1 MRVFVTGGGGFVGRH
16 LIRRLERE
24 GHEVHAPR
32 SDELDLRDPR
42 ALAQY
47 PSNGYERIYHLA
59 AWTRAGRFCAE
70 RGGEQWIVNQE
81 INTTVLGWWA
91 TTQPQAR
98 IVAFGTSA
106 SYTGEEVH
114 DEDSYMLGVPS
125 QSYYGYAMTKRMLY
139 AGLVALARQYG
150 LDYLYLVPST
160 IYGPGY
166 HTDGRDLHFIY
177 DLARK
182 IVRGKR
188 FGEPIVLWGD
198 GRQRRELVYIDD
210 YIEWVLALSDT
221 GGADIVNLGAGS
233 DHEIRELA
241 ERLCE
246 IVGIPASAVDFDET
260 QFVGAQTKRLD
271 TRRLESL
278 LPDRVRTP
286 IEVGLRRTTEWVQEH
301 LEQLEPT
308 AGVEAGPA

>member
-1 MRVFVTGGGGFVGRH
+1 
-16 LIRRLERE
+16 
-24 GHEVHAPR
+24 
-32 SDELDLRDPR
+32 
-42 ALAQY
+42 
-47 PSNGYERIYHLA
+47 
-59 AWTRAGRFCAE
+59 
-70 RGGEQWIVNQE
+70 
-81 INTTVLGWWA
+81 
-91 TTQPQAR
+91 
-98 IVAFGTSA
+98 
-106 SYTGEEVH
+106 
-114 DEDSYMLGVPS
+114 
-125 QSYYGYAMTKRMLY
+125 MTKRMLY
-139 AGLVALARQYG
+139 SGLVALSRQYG

-198 GRQRRELVYIDD
+198 GKQRRELVYIDD

-221 GGADIVNLGAGS
+221 DGADIVNLGAGD

-241 ERLCE
+241 GCLCE
-246 IVGIPASAVDFDET
+246 IVGIPASALQFDET

-271 TRRLESL
+271 TRRLEAL
-278 LPDRVRTP
+278 LPDRVGTP
-286 IEVGLRRTTEWVQEH
+286 IEIGLERMTAWVDEH

-308 AGVEAGPA
+308 AGVGARPA

>member
-1 MRVFVTGGGGFVGRH
+1 MLVFVTGGGGFVGRH
-16 LIRRLERE
+16 LIGRLERE
-24 GHEVHAPR
+24 GHVVHAPR
-32 SDELDLRDPR
+32 SDEVDLRDPAVLER
-42 ALAQY
+42 FSRY
-47 PSNGYERIYHLA
+47 SYERIYHLA
-59 AWTRAGRFCAE
+59 AWTRAGRFCQQ
-70 RGGEQWIVNQE
+70 RGGDQWIVNQQM
-81 INTTVLGWWA
+81 NTNVLKWWA
-91 TTQPQAR
+91 TAQPQAR

-114 DEDSYMLGVPS
+114 AEESYMLGDPS
-125 QSYYGYAMTKRMLY
+125 PSYYAYAMTKRMLY
-139 AGLVALARQYG
+139 AGLVALSHQYG

-160 IYGPGY
+160 IYGPAY

-188 FGEPIVLWGD
+188 FGEPIVLWGN

-210 YIEWVLALSDT
+210 YVDWVLTLSGT
-221 GGADIVNLGAGS
+221 AGADIVNLGEGR

-241 ERLCE
+241 GSLCE
-246 IVGIPASAVDFDET
+246 IVGIPVSAVDFDEH

-271 TRRLESL
+271 TRRLDTL
-278 LPDRVRTP
+278 LPNRVQTP
-286 IEVGLRRTTEWVQEH
+286 IEVGLARTTAWVEEH

-308 AGVEAGPA
+308 VGIEARRA